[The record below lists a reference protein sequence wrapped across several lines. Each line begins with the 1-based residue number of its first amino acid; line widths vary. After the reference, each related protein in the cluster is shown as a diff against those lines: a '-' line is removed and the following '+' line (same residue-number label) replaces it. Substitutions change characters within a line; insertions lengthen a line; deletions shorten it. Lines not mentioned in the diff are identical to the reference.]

1 MARQSLVRLENSLPA
16 IRLQGEFDLSNAQPV
31 ADLLD
36 QVIDD
41 PESRAVVV
49 DLSEVAFLDSRMLQV
64 LVSARDK
71 AQTALKP
78 MWLVRPAP
86 QVWRVFQVTMLD
98 KLFRDF
104 ESVDDLEA
112 HAESLTGPLSAT

>member
-1 MARQSLVRLENSLPA
+1 VARQSLVRLRNSLPA
-16 IRLQGEFDLSNAQPV
+16 IQLQGEFDLSNSQPV

-36 QVIDD
+36 QVIEDAA
-41 PESRAVVV
+41 SRAVLV
-49 DLSEVAFLDSRMLQV
+49 DLSEVTFLDSRMLQV

-104 ESVDDLEA
+104 ESVEELES
-112 HAESLTGPLSAT
+112 HAESLTGPLSAG